1 MPSSYGIKIVNHNDG
16 LKQLVKFAIQ
26 KKLIP
31 IFGSGMTAKS
41 TTGSNMKVPNAD
53 SATELMKNI
62 ILDKDKQLSSY
73 DISEWDFNKTSG
85 YFYDNINI
93 EVRDD
98 FFNKYFIGVIV
109 RDYRANIFRIEWPH
123 AYTLNIDD
131 GIENSSKFNVVVPY
145 REIKTNRFR
154 NLYKLHGD
162 AYTEVTYED
171 NNIVFSANQYI
182 RAISDDKNKSIYNAL
197 VRDFTQRNIFFCGC
211 SLKNEPDIKF
221 FVSSIKNNLTD
232 GNARILLMDHD
243 PKKSEIIDLKEYGI
257 NQIIVID
264 DYRIF
269 FESLYFEIKSNAIS
283 EDIRHFKYK
292 NPQIKEDQSREFALN
307 FISKN
312 AIFEKENNAF
322 LISSVQVQ
330 RRCISKIEEQLK
342 NNNSVIV
349 KGRRFSGKTILLSQ
363 IASMY
368 KRYTIYYFPSDIM
381 VDSDFVISIFEKEN
395 DTLFLFDSNTL
406 SGDSY
411 LAITHAST
419 LIKSNNNKVII
430 VVNST
435 DNYMLTKL
443 NSGYVEIDSSFNNEE
458 IAIFNS
464 AIDNFGIIRRKNND
478 THIDFAIKISN
489 EYNLKYSNFDFKN
502 IKTTFNE
509 KIIII
514 LLAALDKVYY
524 ADIASLGILF
534 SEINNLINVFNGVI
548 IECVTEEE
556 ERERDSEKKLVH
568 NSKVILLDILN
579 SFDDEEIINCIQKI
593 VKSFKGDVNRER
605 IYIDVILFDTI
616 NQLFPKKGYGSGRF
630 IPKLY
635 DHLEDYLS
643 GSPHYWLQRAKS
655 HYRMFYHELNKIE
668 LSLDW
673 IKKSYNDGDDDL
685 KPKAAL
691 SMSIIYGLLYT
702 LDEIGDKK
710 RKYAEKLIERSYESI
725 TSQYFSNNK
734 IQFKNEILPKFHIK
748 TGLQMIYSV
757 CREYMQGSNISKN
770 LSEKAYFVCKN
781 LDNL

>member
-269 FESLYFEIKSNAIS
+269 F
-283 EDIRHFKYK
+283 
-292 NPQIKEDQSREFALN
+292 
-307 FISKN
+307 
-312 AIFEKENNAF
+312 
-322 LISSVQVQ
+322 
-330 RRCISKIEEQLK
+330 
-342 NNNSVIV
+342 
-349 KGRRFSGKTILLSQ
+349 
-363 IASMY
+363 
-368 KRYTIYYFPSDIM
+368 
-381 VDSDFVISIFEKEN
+381 
-395 DTLFLFDSNTL
+395 
-406 SGDSY
+406 
-411 LAITHAST
+411 
-419 LIKSNNNKVII
+419 
-430 VVNST
+430 
-435 DNYMLTKL
+435 
-443 NSGYVEIDSSFNNEE
+443 
-458 IAIFNS
+458 
-464 AIDNFGIIRRKNND
+464 
-478 THIDFAIKISN
+478 
-489 EYNLKYSNFDFKN
+489 
-502 IKTTFNE
+502 
-509 KIIII
+509 
-514 LLAALDKVYY
+514 
-524 ADIASLGILF
+524 
-534 SEINNLINVFNGVI
+534 
-548 IECVTEEE
+548 
-556 ERERDSEKKLVH
+556 
-568 NSKVILLDILN
+568 
-579 SFDDEEIINCIQKI
+579 
-593 VKSFKGDVNRER
+593 
-605 IYIDVILFDTI
+605 
-616 NQLFPKKGYGSGRF
+616 
-630 IPKLY
+630 
-635 DHLEDYLS
+635 
-643 GSPHYWLQRAKS
+643 
-655 HYRMFYHELNKIE
+655 
-668 LSLDW
+668 
-673 IKKSYNDGDDDL
+673 
-685 KPKAAL
+685 
-691 SMSIIYGLLYT
+691 
-702 LDEIGDKK
+702 
-710 RKYAEKLIERSYESI
+710 
-725 TSQYFSNNK
+725 
-734 IQFKNEILPKFHIK
+734 
-748 TGLQMIYSV
+748 
-757 CREYMQGSNISKN
+757 
-770 LSEKAYFVCKN
+770 
-781 LDNL
+781 